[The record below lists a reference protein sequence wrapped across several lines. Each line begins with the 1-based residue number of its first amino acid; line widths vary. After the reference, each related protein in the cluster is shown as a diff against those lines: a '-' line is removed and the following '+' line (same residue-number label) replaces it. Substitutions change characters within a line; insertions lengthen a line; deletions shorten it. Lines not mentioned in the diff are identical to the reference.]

1 MVCDATGNSQ
11 DEAGSWYKIGETY
24 TFMQP
29 NGLLQ
34 QEGGYSDLHFT
45 VTLEGGTITLTGVD
59 TQIVWIFERA

>member
-1 MVCDATGNSQ
+1 MICDETGNSQ
-11 DEAGSWYKIGETY
+11 DEAGSWNKIGETY

-34 QEGGYSDLHFT
+34 EGDYVDLHFT